1 MKPEQL
7 SIALAG
13 GIKNNFPMLIKG
25 APGIGKTKLV
35 EAAAETAKADL
46 IVMHPV
52 VDDPVDYKGLPM
64 GHKDDSGE
72 FLADFFPIGALR
84 QLVEAKKKTVCF
96 LDDLGQAPPAVQAAC
111 MQLILARKIN
121 TVSVSDNVV
130 FIGATNRKEDRAGVT
145 GILEPV
151 KSRFVTILELEPDLD
166 QWIKWAFVNG
176 IPAQMIAFLKFR
188 PTRFHDFKATA
199 DITNTPCPRTVEHA
213 SWIMTCDDFTPD
225 IQHEMLAGA
234 AGEGFAGELM
244 AFLKVYRNL
253 PDLDLALA
261 NPDKVEIPEDPAT
274 LYAFTTGIAHKVDP
288 KKNGKNMFALCDRL
302 TPEFSILMVRTAT
315 LLKRELVDT
324 SDFSKW
330 VQKDNNR
337 EVLIV

>member
-13 GIKNNFPMLIKG
+13 GIKHKFPILIKG

-35 EAAAETAKADL
+35 EAAAEKAKANL

-64 GHKDDSGE
+64 GHPDENGT
-72 FLADFFPIGALR
+72 FVADFFPIGSLR
-84 QLVEAKKKTVCF
+84 QLVEASELTVCF

-121 TVSVSDNVV
+121 TVDVSPHVV
-130 FIGATNRKEDRAGVT
+130 FVGATNRKEDRAGVT

-166 QWIKWAFVNG
+166 QWIKWAYVNG
-176 IPAQMIAFLKFR
+176 IPAEMIAFLKFR
-188 PTRFHDFKATA
+188 PNMFHAFKATA

-213 SWIMTCDDFTPD
+213 SWIMTCPDFTPD
-225 IQHEMLAGA
+225 IQFEMLSGA
-234 AGEGFAGELM
+234 TGEGFASEIV
-244 AFLKVYRNL
+244 AFLKVYKNL
-253 PDLDLALA
+253 PDLDLALQH
-261 NPDKVEIPEDPAT
+261 PDQVEIPTDPAT
-274 LYAFTTGIAHKVDP
+274 LYAFTTGIAHKVNP
-288 KKNGKNMFALCDRL
+288 KKTVGGMFEICDRL
-302 TPEFSILMVRTAT
+302 TPEFSILTVRTAT
-315 LLKRELVDT
+315 LLKREIVDT
-324 SDFSKW
+324 THFSKW

-337 EVLIV
+337 EVLI